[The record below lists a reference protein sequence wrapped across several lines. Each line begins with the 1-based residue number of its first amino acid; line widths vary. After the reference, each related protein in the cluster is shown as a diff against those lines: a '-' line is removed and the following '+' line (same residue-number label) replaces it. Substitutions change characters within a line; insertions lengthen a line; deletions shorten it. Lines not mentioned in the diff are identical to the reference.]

1 VVKVSEAI
9 ARCPA
14 WIDSRARDRY
24 TRCPAPLSF
33 ALLASVRHP
42 ERSEGSDAG
51 GEILRL
57 AALAQDDG
65 VLWLID
71 DKALCLEEARG
82 SVP

>member
-1 VVKVSEAI
+1 MVKVSEAI
-9 ARCPA
+9 A
-14 WIDSRARDRY
+14 
-24 TRCPAPLSF
+24 RCPAPLSF